1 MFLFIKV
8 FTYNFQ
14 GTRKITFFL
23 RHYSEEGE
31 KMIINYAT
39 HKY

>member
-23 RHYSEEGE
+23 RHYSKEGE
-31 KMIINYAT
+31 KQNDY
-39 HKY
+39 KLCYP

>member
-14 GTRKITFFL
+14 GTRKITFF
-23 RHYSEEGE
+23 RHYSEKGE
-31 KMIINYAT
+31 KQNDY
-39 HKY
+39 KLCYP